1 MRFWR
6 SVTLAALASIL
17 LTSSLCAQTLTVRVS
32 KGNVRARPQATSPV
46 IGKIK
51 QGEQY
56 DVEARQGDWFKILL
70 ETGREG
76 WVFKSLVER
85 RREREERPR
94 VAVGPGAPRE
104 IGAGLDAMV
113 LVPAGWFLRGSTR
126 RQAEEAKKYTWV
138 KKEWFDF
145 EVPQRSV
152 YLDAFHIDKY
162 PVTNAQ
168 FLKFGRPKT
177 AFGSNFNGDRQP
189 VVGVTWFQ
197 ARDYCG
203 SVGKRLPTEAEWEKA
218 ARGVDGR
225 KYSWGDAWNPDRF
238 IWSKNSGGRTHPVDR
253 DYRTH
258 RSPYGA
264 VDMVGN
270 VWEWAADWTG
280 KDYYLSA
287 PKHNPKGPASG
298 SERVVRG
305 GSWLHYDPW
314 MFRAAYRYRYP
325 PDLRLSI
332 LGFRCAKAP

>member
-1 MRFWR
+1 MRYRR
-6 SVTLAALASIL
+6 SVLIAVLASVL
-17 LTSSLCAQTLTVRVS
+17 LAY
-32 KGNVRARPQATSPV
+32 A
-46 IGKIK
+46 GK
-51 QGEQY
+51 
-56 DVEARQGDWFKILL
+56 RL
-70 ETGREG
+70 
-76 WVFKSLVER
+76 S
-85 RREREERPR
+85 
-94 VAVGPGAPRE
+94 
-104 IGAGLDAMV
+104 IGAGTPQQIGTGLDTMV
-113 LVPAGWFLRGSTR
+113 LVPAGRFLRGSTR
-126 RQAEEAKKYTWV
+126 RQAEEAKKYSWV

-168 FLKFGRPKT
+168 FRR
-177 AFGSNFNGDRQP
+177 FGSPRNDYGPKFSGDRQP
-189 VVGVTWFQ
+189 VVGVSWYQ
-197 ARDYCG
+197 ARNYCG

-225 KYSWGDAWNPDRF
+225 KYPWGDAWNPDRF
-238 IWSKNSGGRTHPVDR
+238 IWSKNSGGKTHPVDR

-270 VWEWAADWTG
+270 VWEWVADWTG

-305 GSWLHYDPW
+305 SSWLHYDPW

-325 PDLRLSI
+325 PDFRLSI